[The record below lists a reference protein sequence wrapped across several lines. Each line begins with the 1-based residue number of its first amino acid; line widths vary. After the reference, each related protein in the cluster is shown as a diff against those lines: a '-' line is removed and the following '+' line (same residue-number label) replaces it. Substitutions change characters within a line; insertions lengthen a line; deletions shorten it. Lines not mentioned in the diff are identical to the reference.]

1 MENGNP
7 AYEFDIYVE
16 KKGHE
21 YEVEVDAVT
30 GKILEVEKELYD
42 IGSDS

>member
-1 MENGNP
+1 MK
-7 AYEFDIYVE
+7 V

-30 GKILEVEKELYD
+30 GEILEVEMELYD
-42 IGSDS
+42 IGSED